1 MLINGGVEPSVNY
14 GNAGNLGG
22 NAGNGG
28 GNAGNLGGNAG
39 NLGGNAG
46 IRVGLQVIWVKM
58 WGIGVGVRG
67 I

>member
-14 GNAGNLGG
+14 GNAGNGGGNAGNLGE

-39 NLGGNAG
+39 
-46 IRVGLQVIWVKM
+46 IWVKM
-58 WGIGVGVRG
+58 WGIGVGVRE